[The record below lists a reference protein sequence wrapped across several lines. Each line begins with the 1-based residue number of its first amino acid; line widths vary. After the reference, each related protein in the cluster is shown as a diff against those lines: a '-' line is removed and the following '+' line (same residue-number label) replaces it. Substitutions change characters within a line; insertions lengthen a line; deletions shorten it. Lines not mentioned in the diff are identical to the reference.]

1 MSRLG
6 KLEKIFVAT
15 VLAGL
20 VVAGVGN
27 TQEKDLV
34 KYVGWG
40 ISGVGALGIVGYGI
54 AEEKRIKEY
63 NQERRNYRE
72 E

>member
-1 MSRLG
+1 MSKLG

-34 KYVGWG
+34 KYIGWG
-40 ISGVGALGIVGYGI
+40 ISGASTLGLVGYGI
-54 AEEKRIKEY
+54 AEERKINKY
-63 NQERRNYRE
+63 NQDRINYRGK
-72 E
+72 